1 MQVEI
6 IDMMI
11 TMVHLDICDD
21 GDDIMTIT
29 VIMQL
34 QLCVKHRQLGLLSP
48 PGRQDG
54 SSLMFLPAL
63 RTLSVSLTFHSFHK
77 TSLRY
82 YGLCT
87 MYECCNAPRAKNVNK
102 CTKLHKKK

>member
-11 TMVHLDICDD
+11 TMVHLDIGLAGWDD
-21 GDDIMTIT
+21 GDDKITMTI
-29 VIMQL
+29 IMQL
-34 QLCVKHRQLGLLSP
+34 KLCVKHRQLGLLSP

-63 RTLSVSLTFHSFHK
+63 RTLSVSLTFHSFDK
-77 TSLRY
+77 TS
-82 YGLCT
+82 
-87 MYECCNAPRAKNVNK
+87 
-102 CTKLHKKK
+102 

>member
-1 MQVEI
+1 MSGT
-6 IDMMI
+6 IDDEI
-11 TMVHLDICDD
+11 TM
-21 GDDIMTIT
+21 T

-77 TSLRY
+77 TPLRY
-82 YGLCT
+82 YELCT
-87 MYECCNAPRAKNVNK
+87 RAKNVIK
-102 CTKLHKKK
+102 CTKLHKENKNETPGD